1 MSGHL
6 DDLAAALADG
16 ELDHDQR
23 DRALAHLAGCD
34 PCRAEVDAQ
43 RRLKALI
50 ANQPDPEVSP
60 DLTMRL
66 TALVRTAAGPNRPD
80 VVRVSVTVSQRPLG
94 ARPQPVAKR
103 SRSLR
108 RRAATV
114 SALGVALVA
123 GVAAV
128 GGGAEGPRVRPPV
141 ANFVDE
147 HNATTT
153 RLGPLNDPGGNVV
166 LTSFGR

>member
-16 ELDHDQR
+16 ELDHEQR
-23 DRALAHLAGCD
+23 DRALVHLTHCA

-60 DLTMRL
+60 ELTMRL
-66 TALVRTAAGPNRPD
+66 TALVRTASGPNRPD
-80 VVRVSVTVSQRPLG
+80 VVRLSVTVSQRPQG
-94 ARPQPVAKR
+94 ARPAAR
-103 SRSLR
+103 SRSFR

-123 GVAAV
+123 GVAAA
-128 GGGAEGPRVRPPV
+128 GGGTTGPRVRPPV
-141 ANFVDE
+141 SSFVDE

-153 RLGPLNDPGGNVV
+153 RLGPLNDPGGTIV
-166 LTSFGR
+166 LTSYGR